1 MDAIDTT
8 RPGPLRR
15 FISHPLVLLPIG
27 CALVMAAW
35 LGTAVPLQMAGLT
48 RGAPAALSGVFVA
61 TVTIAVYRAFVR
73 WIERGRD
80 GDLPFDGTALPEA
93 AKGFGYGLALF
104 CGAVLAVMAL
114 GGLRIEGGS
123 GSVGDLS
130 QIVGLAVFSGVTEE
144 LFFRGVMF
152 RFIERAGG
160 SIVALIITS
169 ALFGAAHIANPDSTW
184 AAALAIMLEAGVMLA
199 AIYMLTRNLWT
210 AIGLHAGWNF
220 TQGYVFS
227 LPVSG
232 GTAPNGLLV
241 TTRSGPEWLTGGA
254 FGLEASLAT
263 VVVVTLFGL
272 VVLAQ
277 AVRRGRLVPMRG
289 ARAAQDALNDQ
300 TTLANQT
307 KLADQTKL

>member
-1 MDAIDTT
+1 MDAIDPA

-15 FISHPLVLLPIG
+15 LFAHPLVLLPIG
-27 CALVMAAW
+27 CTLVVAAW
-35 LGTAVPLQMAGLT
+35 MGLAIPLQMAGLT
-48 RGAPAALSGVFVA
+48 RGGPAALSGILVA
-61 TVTIAVYRAFVR
+61 AATIAAYRAFVR
-73 WIERGRD
+73 WIERGPD
-80 GDLPFDGTALPEA
+80 GDLPFDRTALPEA
-93 AKGFGYGLALF
+93 AKGFGYGFALF

-114 GGLRIEGGS
+114 GGLRIEGGA

-130 QIVGLAVFSGVTEE
+130 QMVGLAVFSGVTEE
-144 LFFRGVMF
+144 LLFRGVMF
-152 RFIERAGG
+152 RLIERAGG
-160 SIVALIITS
+160 SIVALIVTS
-169 ALFGAAHIANPDSTW
+169 ALFGAAHLFNPDSSWT
-184 AAALAIMLEAGVMLA
+184 AAIAIMLEAGVMLA

-232 GTAPNGLLV
+232 GAAPQGLLV

-263 VVVVTLFGL
+263 VVVVTIFGL
-272 VVLAQ
+272 VVLAM
-277 AVRRGRLVPMRG
+277 AVRRGRLVPLRG
-289 ARAAQDALNDQ
+289 ARAAQDALRS
-300 TTLANQT
+300 QT